1 MDWHLFAIPGEP
13 IRAAFGPITQAPKLR
28 SSAIAR

>member
-1 MDWHLFAIPGEP
+1 MDWHLLAIPGEP
-13 IRAAFGPITQAPKLR
+13 IRAAFGPVTRGPKLR